1 MKRLLLLCL
10 TYIMCAGSYQM
21 AAQKSYENPGIFK
34 SLAVG
39 VSAGTTGIGIDV
51 ASPIG
56 SYLTVRAGVSF
67 MPNFTYST
75 DVDVNI
81 DNAYETNTNLPT
93 SIDVEGGLGRTA
105 GELLLNVYPFK
116 SSSFFVCGGAYFG
129 GGKLIKIKGHSDD
142 LAKLIAEGKEAG
154 IEIGDYRIP
163 VDKDGNVSGGLK
175 VASFR
180 PYLGLGFGRAVPR
193 KRIGFMF
200 ELGVQ
205 FHNTPKVY
213 TNNGDL
219 SDLTAEADNDFTD
232 IIDKL
237 TVYPVFKFRLCGK
250 IF

>member
-1 MKRLLLLCL
+1 MKRLLLFCFVS
-10 TYIMCAGSYQM
+10 IMCAGSNQM
-21 AAQKSYENPGIFK
+21 FAQNETYKPGIFN

-39 VSAGTTGIGIDV
+39 VSVGTTGIGIDV

-56 SYLTVRAGVSF
+56 SYLAVRAGISF

-81 DNAYETNTNLPT
+81 ENLYDNAPNVPSN
-93 SIDVEGGLGRTA
+93 IDVEGGMGRTA

-129 GGKLIKIKGHSDD
+129 GGKLIKIKGHSND
-142 LAKLIAEGKEAG
+142 LAELIAEGGKAG
-154 IEIGDYRIP
+154 IEIGDYSIP
-163 VDKDGNVSGGLK
+163 VDKNGNVSGGLK
-175 VASFR
+175 VTSFR
-180 PYLGLGFGRAVPR
+180 PYLGLGFGRAIP
-193 KRIGFMF
+193 KNRIGFMF

-213 TNNGDL
+213 TSNGDITN
-219 SDLTAEADNDFTD
+219 LTAEADNDFSD
-232 IIDKL
+232 IINKL
-237 TVYPVFKFRLCGK
+237 TVYPVLKFRLCGK

>member
-1 MKRLLLLCL
+1 
-10 TYIMCAGSYQM
+10 MCVGNHQM
-21 AAQKSYENPGIFK
+21 AAQDSSESPGIFN

-39 VSAGTTGIGIDV
+39 VSASTTGIGIDV

-56 SYLTVRAGVSF
+56 SYLAVRAGVSF

-75 DVDVNI
+75 DVDVDIEGSYEGNI
-81 DNAYETNTNLPT
+81 PT
-93 SIDVEGGLGRTA
+93 SIDVEGGMGRTA
-105 GELLLNVYPFK
+105 GEILLNVYPFK

-129 GGKLIKIKGHSDD
+129 GGKLIKIKGHSDE
-142 LAKLIAEGKEAG
+142 LAELIKEGQEVG
-154 IEIGDYRIP
+154 IEIGNYRIP
-163 VDKDGNVSGGLK
+163 VDQNGNISGGLK
-175 VASFR
+175 VSSFR
-180 PYLGLGFGRAVPR
+180 PYLGLGFGRAIPK

-200 ELGVQ
+200 EMGVQ
-205 FHNTPKVY
+205 FHNTPRVY

-237 TVYPVFKFRLCGK
+237 TVYPVLKFRLCGK

>member
-10 TYIMCAGSYQM
+10 TYIMCAGNYQM
-21 AAQKSYENPGIFK
+21 TAQDSSKTPGIFN

-39 VSAGTTGIGIDV
+39 VSASTTGIGIDV

-75 DVDVNI
+75 DVDVDI
-81 DNAYETNTNLPT
+81 EGTYDTSIPT
-93 SIDVEGGLGRTA
+93 SIDVEGGIGRTA
-105 GELLLNVYPFK
+105 GEILLNVYPFK

-129 GGKLIKIKGHSDD
+129 GGKLIKIKGHSDE
-142 LAKLIAEGKEAG
+142 LAELIKEGEEAG
-154 IEIGDYRIP
+154 IAIGDYRIP
-163 VDKDGNVSGGLK
+163 VDQNGNISGGLK

-180 PYLGLGFGRAVPR
+180 PYLGLGFGRAVPK
-193 KRIGFMF
+193 KRLGFMF
-200 ELGVQ
+200 EMGVQ
-205 FHNTPKVY
+205 FHKTPEVY
-213 TNNGDL
+213 TDIDKL
-219 SDLTAEADNDFTD
+219 SSLAAEADNDFTD

-237 TVYPVFKFRLCGK
+237 TIYPVLKFRLCGK

>member
-10 TYIMCAGSYQM
+10 TYIMCVGNHQM
-21 AAQKSYENPGIFK
+21 AAQDSSESPGIFY

-39 VSAGTTGIGIDV
+39 VSASTTGIGIDV

-56 SYLTVRAGVSF
+56 SYLAVRAGVSF

-75 DVDVNI
+75 DVDVDIEGSYEGNI
-81 DNAYETNTNLPT
+81 PT
-93 SIDVEGGLGRTA
+93 SIDVEGGMGRTA
-105 GELLLNVYPFK
+105 GEILLNVYPFK

-129 GGKLIKIKGHSDD
+129 GGKLIKIKGHSDE
-142 LAKLIAEGKEAG
+142 LAELIKEGQEVG
-154 IEIGDYRIP
+154 IEIGNYRIP
-163 VDKDGNVSGGLK
+163 VDQNGNISGGLK
-175 VASFR
+175 VSSFR
-180 PYLGLGFGRAVPR
+180 PYLGLGFGRAIPK

-200 ELGVQ
+200 EMGVQ

-237 TVYPVFKFRLCGK
+237 TVYPVLKFRLCGK